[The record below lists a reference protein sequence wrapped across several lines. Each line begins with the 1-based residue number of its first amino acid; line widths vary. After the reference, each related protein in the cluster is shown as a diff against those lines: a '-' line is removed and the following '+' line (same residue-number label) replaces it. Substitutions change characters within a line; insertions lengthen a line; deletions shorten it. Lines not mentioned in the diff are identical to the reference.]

1 MTISGKE
8 TADLLQRGSEYME
21 WMARLAAFDYL
32 AVGPTA
38 DVRTD
43 PTNPFKLQLSI
54 SPNSEETQQ
63 LDLGH
68 IVQVIGG
75 PELAGQ
81 LEEPVSRLPV
91 SMTTFSADGSLGEA
105 IAHSMDLYE
114 AVFTTADGI
123 NVSLVTIGSPLI
135 TREARHQLVET
146 ATQVRNFAHFVGGI
160 ALQFNGVNVMFGEQT
175 RCHAF
180 IVHKLSGD
188 PNEATLAINPEI
200 INDWRPDSISPDG
213 LTAETEADDGARWLV
228 SIHPED

>member
-8 TADLLQRGSEYME
+8 TAGLLQRGSEYMQ

-63 LDLGH
+63 LDLER

-81 LEEPVSRLPV
+81 LEEPVSELQVP
-91 SMTTFSADGSLGEA
+91 MTTFKADGSPGET
-105 IAHSMDLYE
+105 IVHSMDLYE

-123 NVSLVTIGSPLI
+123 DVSLVTIGSPMI
-135 TREARHQLVET
+135 TRKSRHQSVET
-146 ATQVRNFAHFVGGI
+146 ATQVRNFAHFIGGI
-160 ALQFNGVNVMFGEQT
+160 ALQFNRVNVMFREQT
-175 RCHAF
+175 TCHAF
-180 IVHKLSGD
+180 IVHELSGD
-188 PNEATLAINPEI
+188 LKEATLAINPEI

-213 LTAETEADDGARWLV
+213 LTAETEANDGARWLV
-228 SIHPED
+228 SVHPED